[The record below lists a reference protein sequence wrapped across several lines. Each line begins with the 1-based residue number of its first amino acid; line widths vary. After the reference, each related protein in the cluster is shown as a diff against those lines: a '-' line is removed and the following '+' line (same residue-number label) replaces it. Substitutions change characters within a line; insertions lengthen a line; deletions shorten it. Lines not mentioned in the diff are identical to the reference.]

1 MCGPAAASA
10 ALSMAGSVME
20 YNEANEN
27 YVAAVDANNRS
38 RVSAIRS
45 RDLQISQTQLRNE
58 QEQNKLADEKF
69 DNLIKGIENAESFKT
84 AAGEDNII
92 GRSIHMA
99 LSDRV
104 ADRLRNASKISTQA
118 SYVNQQANVDALGIQ
133 AQLEGRLASV
143 VDPAKPNLG
152 SYMIKGASSA
162 FGNYA
167 SIGGGTS
174 WSDLGK
180 ATMGTA

>member
-1 MCGPAAASA
+1 
-10 ALSMAGSVME
+10 
-20 YNEANEN
+20 
-27 YVAAVDANNRS
+27 
-38 RVSAIRS
+38 
-45 RDLQISQTQLRNE
+45 
-58 QEQNKLADEKF
+58 
-69 DNLIKGIENAESFKT
+69 
-84 AAGEDNII
+84 
-92 GRSIHMA
+92 MA

-133 AQLEGRLASV
+133 AQLEGRLASI

-152 SYMIKGASSA
+152 TYMVKGAA
-162 FGNYA
+162 GALGNYA

-174 WSDLGK
+174 WSDLGN

>member
-1 MCGPAAASA
+1 MCGPVTPAIAGA
-10 ALSMAGSVME
+10 ALSMVGSVME

-27 YVAAVDANNRS
+27 YVSAVDANNRS

-84 AAGEDNII
+84 AAGEDNIV
-92 GRSIHMA
+92 GRSIFMA
-99 LSDRV
+99 LNDRV
-104 ADRLRNASKISTQA
+104 ADRLRNSSKITTQA
-118 SYVNQQANVDALGIQ
+118 RYVNQQANVDALGIQ
-133 AQLEGRLASV
+133 AQLEGRLASI

-152 SYMIKGASSA
+152 TYLVKGASSA
-162 FGNYA
+162 M
-167 SIGGGTS
+167 STGGSLKGS
-174 WSDLGK
+174 NWSDFAIG
-180 ATMGTA
+180 